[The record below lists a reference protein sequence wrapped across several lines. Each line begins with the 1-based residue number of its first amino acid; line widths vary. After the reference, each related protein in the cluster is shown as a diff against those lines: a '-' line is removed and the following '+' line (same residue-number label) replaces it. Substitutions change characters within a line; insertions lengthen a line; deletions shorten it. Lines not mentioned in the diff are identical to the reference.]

1 MEVRMR
7 AWLLSIVLAVAVLA
21 PGAASAQ
28 RRMFNAG
35 GVSQLGG
42 QTVPASRNALMAGGL
57 YPSFMWGQYTLG
69 MSQGFDLGLRG
80 DFYFA
85 SPLSTGDF
93 GLGFGFGVPM
103 RVGLSQSN
111 KVAFALKLAPDFI
124 LGEFGD
130 GDWHWNCY
138 YDNRGRRFCRGDP
151 DWNRD
156 YDDDFGVGFGFEFGL
171 LVGIP
176 VSIVNIVTGITSP
189 IHFVYIDAADDFV
202 FVFPFAP
209 FGGAEVRLTQD
220 LNVFGMFQFGMAI
233 QKWEDDTDLD
243 GFFRFWAGIQY
254 AL

>member
-1 MEVRMR
+1 MR
-7 AWLLSIVLAVAVLA
+7 GSRRAGLLSCVVAVAVLA

-42 QTVPASRNALMAGGL
+42 QIVPPNRNALMAGGL
-57 YPSFMWGQYTLG
+57 YPSIMWGQYTLG
-69 MSQGFDLGLRG
+69 MSQTFDLGLRA
-80 DFYFA
+80 DFYIA

-93 GLGFGFGVPM
+93 GMGFGFGVPM
-103 RVGLSQSN
+103 RIGLSDSN
-111 KVAFALKLAPDFI
+111 KVSFALKLAPDFV

-130 GDWHWNCY
+130 NDWGWCYSDRFGRRYCQGNRDWRDDY
-138 YDNRGRRFCRGDP
+138 YDDP
-151 DWNRD
+151 
-156 YDDDFGVGFGFEFGL
+156 FGIGFGLEFGL

-189 IHFVYIDAADDFV
+189 IHFVYVDGPDDFV

-209 FGGAEVRLTQD
+209 FGGAEVRVADD

-233 QKWEDDTDLD
+233 QKWENDTDLD

-254 AL
+254 AM